1 MVKAGG
7 EKDFMEEMETRTVL
21 FVDDEK
27 EILNSLRRLLRTEQY
42 NLLFAQNGVEALH
55 LIEKE
60 DVHVIVT
67 DLGMPEMDGLELLR
81 QVQERFNEIIRLVF
95 SGRGGRESILNAI
108 NGGNVYR
115 YVVKPWD
122 NMELKLI
129 VRQAIEQ
136 FDFQQERRDLLK
148 NLEEYNLLLEKKV
161 EERTQQLLAIEKQ
174 AEIGKHA
181 SQIVHNINSPLQSM
195 IGGLQLAQ
203 MELSKEDPE
212 LKKLKEWLE
221 LIESSTSDLGKI
233 VAGIVIHARTGAYLL
248 TEEID
253 INDVI
258 QREIEFF
265 SLNTTFKYDIKKSI
279 VLSEHIPHI
288 KGNPIH
294 FKQIVDNILK
304 NAIDTLADSPTKSLT
319 IETGLEN
326 GSVTI
331 SIADTGYGIEEED
344 LDKIFS
350 PDFTT
355 KPVGEGT
362 GLGLASVK
370 TMVEAYSGEIQ
381 VKSERGKGTTFVV
394 KIPVNQAMSQHSGEK
409 KVSSQ

>member
-1 MVKAGG
+1 MVKSGG

-67 DLGMPEMDGLELLR
+67 DLGMPGMDGLELLG

-95 SGRGGRESILNAI
+95 SGRGGRESILDAI

-203 MELSKEDPE
+203 MELSRKDPE

-233 VAGIVIHARTGAYLL
+233 VAGIVIHARTGDYLL

-265 SLNTTFKYDIKKSI
+265 SLNTTFKYDIEKKI

-326 GSVTI
+326 GAVTI
-331 SIADTGYGIEEED
+331 SIADTGHGIEEED

-394 KIPVNQAMSQHSGEK
+394 KIPVNQAMSQH
-409 KVSSQ
+409 